1 MKIFEEPI
9 LKVLTFGIQ
18 DVITTSQE
26 EEEEDY
32 ALMPPCA

>member
-1 MKIFEEPI
+1 MKLFEEPI
-9 LKVLTFGIQ
+9 VDVLKLNVQ
-18 DVITTSQE
+18 DIVTTST